1 VPDVWSTINT
11 SDEALLERLA
21 ITLEAR
27 AADPQQQQMLRSYLS
42 EIAFP
47 DDARVL
53 EIGCGTGAV
62 TQTLAT
68 WPGVG
73 QVTGI
78 DPSPAFI
85 DRARTLR
92 GDIANLSFQTG
103 DGRALTF
110 ADESFDVVVFHTI
123 LTHAPEP
130 QELIGEAFR
139 VLRPNGTLAVFDGDF
154 PTATVAIGNF
164 DPLEACIEAV
174 IDVSAHDPWLVR
186 KLPRLVSASGF
197 IPGRM
202 NGYSY
207 LEAATPGY
215 FLGVFERGVDSLV
228 LAGRIS
234 AATATALK
242 AEAQRRGE
250 CGEWFGHLAF
260 ASLIARKPAALQ

>member
-21 ITLEAR
+21 ITLEPR

-47 DDARVL
+47 DNARVL

-130 QELIGEAFR
+130 QELLGEAFR
-139 VLRPNGTLAVFDGDF
+139 VLRPNGTQNQTKAHRCSCCQSPIQGPTSCSHNRCYRLFRKQGLYIRPELRLMGIADRVADILMKPEDF
-154 PTATVAIGNF
+154 
-164 DPLEACIEAV
+164 L
-174 IDVSAHDPWLVR
+174 
-186 KLPRLVSASGF
+186 KSG
-197 IPGRM
+197 
-202 NGYSY
+202 
-207 LEAATPGY
+207 
-215 FLGVFERGVDSLV
+215 
-228 LAGRIS
+228 
-234 AATATALK
+234 K
-242 AEAQRRGE
+242 
-250 CGEWFGHLAF
+250 
-260 ASLIARKPAALQ
+260 